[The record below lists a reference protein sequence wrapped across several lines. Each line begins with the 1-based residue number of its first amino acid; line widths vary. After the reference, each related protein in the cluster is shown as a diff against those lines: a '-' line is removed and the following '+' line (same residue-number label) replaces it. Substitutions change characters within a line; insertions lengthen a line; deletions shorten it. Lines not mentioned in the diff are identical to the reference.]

1 MILVSPFVNNHR
13 RLSIIIVVV
22 VDHRRCCSKSS
33 LLSIIIV
40 VVNHRRCCQS
50 SSLLSIVIVV
60 VLSVERRL
68 VLSAQDNVQLR
79 EEVAAAL
86 EQLRHR
92 SVGMVVVVVVP
103 LPFFIVVENVCLLLF
118 EKF

>member
-1 MILVSPFVNNHR
+1 M
-13 RLSIIIVVV
+13 
-22 VDHRRCCSKSS
+22 
-33 LLSIIIV
+33 
-40 VVNHRRCCQS
+40 
-50 SSLLSIVIVV
+50 
-60 VLSVERRL
+60 
-68 VLSAQDNVQLR
+68 LSAQDNVQLR

-86 EQLRHR
+86 EQLHHR

>member
-1 MILVSPFVNNHR
+1 
-13 RLSIIIVVV
+13 
-22 VDHRRCCSKSS
+22 
-33 LLSIIIV
+33 LSIIIV
-40 VVNHRRCCQS
+40 VVNHHRRCQS
-50 SSLLSIVIVV
+50 SSLLSIIIVV

-92 SVGMVVVVVVP
+92 SVGMVVVVVP
-103 LPFFIVVENVCLLLF
+103 LPFFIVVENVFLLLF
-118 EKF
+118 ENF

>member
-1 MILVSPFVNNHR
+1 MVLGGSATVLIFLDNPCLSLCQQLSSFVK
-13 RLSIIIVVV
+13 S
-22 VDHRRCCSKSS
+22 SS
-33 LLSIIIV
+33 LLSI
-40 VVNHRRCCQS
+40 NHHRCQS
-50 SSLLSIVIVV
+50 SSLLSIIIVV

-92 SVGMVVVVVVP
+92 SVGMVVVVVVVP
-103 LPFFIVVENVCLLLF
+103 LPFFIVVENV
-118 EKF
+118 

>member
-1 MILVSPFVNNHR
+1 M
-13 RLSIIIVVV
+13 
-22 VDHRRCCSKSS
+22 
-33 LLSIIIV
+33 
-40 VVNHRRCCQS
+40 
-50 SSLLSIVIVV
+50 
-60 VLSVERRL
+60 
-68 VLSAQDNVQLR
+68 LSAQDNVQLR

-92 SVGMVVVVVVP
+92 SVGMVVVVP